1 MALLT
6 PSKDKQGE
14 LIESLSEKLREYLR
28 ELVGN

>member
-6 PSKDKQGE
+6 PSEDKQGE
-14 LIESLSEKLREYLR
+14 FIESLSEKLREYLR